1 MLKTLRR
8 IHEDELGMETLQTVM
23 IIALAAVVMFFVN
36 KYWGNIK
43 TWFDTAVNN
52 ITNWTS

>member
-1 MLKTLRR
+1 MLKTIRR
-8 IHEDELGMETLQTVM
+8 IHEDEQGMETLQTVM
-23 IIALAAVVMFFVN
+23 IIALAAIVMFFVN

-52 ITNWTS
+52 VTNWTS

>member
-1 MLKTLRR
+1 MSKSLRQV
-8 IHEDELGMETLQTVM
+8 HEDEQGMETLQVVM
-23 IIALAAVVMFFVN
+23 IIALAAIVLYFVN